1 MKINVYHVSKS
12 TWISGWNNV
21 MPSWVG
27 GLYHTGVEVWGR
39 CVVRDSNS
47 GHQLLFTPAK
57 WCPIFASGPRREY
70 WFGHNKTA
78 GNGEPQCLL
87 HCSCRLSSVD
97 CPTKDS
103 ALCLLG
109 AWITEHISSGGPAG
123 IALCRPTER
132 RDRGVHR
139 HRWPSGENV
148 ILLTPPPHRY

>member
-57 WCPIFASGPRREY
+57 WCHIFASRTTQGVLVR
-70 WFGHNKTA
+70 A
-78 GNGEPQCLL
+78 QQ
-87 HCSCRLSSVD
+87 D
-97 CPTKDS
+97 C
-103 ALCLLG
+103 
-109 AWITEHISSGGPAG
+109 WE
-123 IALCRPTER
+123 
-132 RDRGVHR
+132 
-139 HRWPSGENV
+139 W
-148 ILLTPPPHRY
+148 